1 MYPGVATRGLRHRF
15 LLLSFPTEG
24 TKIVLLSLQI
34 QTSQEVTYMSITQQK
49 KARERKK
56 LDKAKRKKE
65 QRMQKKLE
73 KDAEGNEVQELKLLD
88 GPVYFTDYD
97 EEDIRI

>member
-1 MYPGVATRGLRHRF
+1 
-15 LLLSFPTEG
+15 
-24 TKIVLLSLQI
+24 
-34 QTSQEVTYMSITQQK
+34 MSITQQK

-65 QRMQKKLE
+65 QRLQKKLD
-73 KDAEGNEVQELKLLD
+73 KDVEGSEGEELKLLD

-97 EEDIRI
+97 EDDIRI